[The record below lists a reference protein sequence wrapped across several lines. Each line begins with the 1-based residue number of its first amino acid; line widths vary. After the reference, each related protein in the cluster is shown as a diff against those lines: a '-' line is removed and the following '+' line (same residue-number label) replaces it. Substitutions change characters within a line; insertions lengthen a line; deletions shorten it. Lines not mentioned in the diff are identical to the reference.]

1 MRNMDDNKLDKILEN
16 QYRIERRLERIE
28 LMLNTIVENEHDDL
42 LDNIFDFDILVK
54 DLEKD
59 LKRLKKHFN
68 LKKLDEYVT
77 TRNMRALKQ
86 FYELYYP
93 ISVTLEI
100 IYELAEEDE
109 PAKLGLDKYI
119 EIDKKA
125 HEIANQLSQDEEFLK
140 MMKQL
145 EGEKLLFL

>member
-28 LMLNTIVENEHDDL
+28 SMLNTIVENEHDDL

-109 PAKLGLDKYI
+109 QAKLGLDKYI

-125 HEIANQLSQDEEFLK
+125 DEIANQLSQDEEFLK

>member
-16 QYRIERRLERIE
+16 QYRIEKRLERIE
-28 LMLNTIVENEHDDL
+28 SMLNTIVENEHDDL

-125 HEIANQLSQDEEFLK
+125 DEIVNQLSQDEEFLK